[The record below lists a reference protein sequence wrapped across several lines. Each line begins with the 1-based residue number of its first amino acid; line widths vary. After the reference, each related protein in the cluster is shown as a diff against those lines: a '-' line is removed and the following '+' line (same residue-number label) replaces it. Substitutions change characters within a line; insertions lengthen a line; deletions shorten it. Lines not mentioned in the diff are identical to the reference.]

1 MNTVAI
7 PEWNVLGL
15 IPPIDPELPTNPQRS
30 PYPVTLLDVV
40 MRFSTTAE
48 RRTILTGFLE
58 YRTALHRLGIVEG
71 FQWLDGSFMED
82 VETLERRAP
91 LDIDVV
97 TFLSVPSD
105 FAPSEIDLAALEHDA
120 AKLQFHVDSYFVELN
135 ELPPEALIAQ
145 SAYWYSMWSHRRNQA
160 WKGFLQIDLN
170 HSDDVQAKQWL
181 AQFAQV
187 EELS

>member
-1 MNTVAI
+1 MDTVAI

-15 IPPIDPELPTNPQRS
+15 IPPIDPDLPTNPQRS

-40 MRFSTTAE
+40 MRFSSTAE
-48 RRTILTGFLE
+48 RRSILAGFLE
-58 YRTALHRLGIVEG
+58 YRAVLHQMGIVEG
-71 FQWLDGSFMED
+71 FQWLDGSFIED

-97 TFLSVPSD
+97 TFLSVPTD
-105 FAPSEIDLAALEHDA
+105 FTPSPDDLAILEHDS
-120 AKLQFHVDSYFVELN
+120 AKLKFRVDSYFVELN
-135 ELPPEALIAQ
+135 ELPPDALIAQ

-160 WKGFLQIDLN
+160 WKGFLQIDLKRG
-170 HSDDVQAKQWL
+170 DDVQAKQWL
-181 AQFAQV
+181 AQFDKV